1 MFMNKLK
8 TFISRISDSL
18 KESLKKEP
26 VTFTTIILVTL
37 ILAVF
42 ITTDIKIISNV
53 LIFGIAF
60 SVSCFFVETLF
71 NKKLFK
77 ILGYIVSGIISLVF
91 SLIIFNDNIGNVL
104 QENAIRI
111 FVGFVSIMII
121 MASYVILKK
130 EKLNF
135 SEYILKVLAN
145 IFNATIVYVVLS
157 VGITLLSFVFVELIL
172 NNGFWDVF
180 LTTQILLLGLF
191 YIPAIVIS
199 ISNLKK
205 KEVNI
210 FIKGLVKFALLPL
223 ISIGILII
231 YIYIIKILVLGEM
244 PSNVIFRILAIM
256 FMFAFPTWT
265 IAENYKN
272 EGKVISTIT
281 KLLPYLYMPF
291 IILEI
296 ISLGMRI
303 NGFGITPIRCLGIGV
318 IILQI
323 VALILSVVKNKKYLS
338 QILIYLAAAIF
349 ILFITPLNY
358 NNISYFSQR
367 VILTKYIK
375 EDTNIKELEIEYKQK
390 AISSYKYLKYNNGE
404 KYIPEYIEKGN
415 LADELKEYYGYSAVS
430 HVEHIYFYENTDYI
444 NVKEYST
451 IIKVNQR
458 NSSNNTMVQFDD
470 YNGNFII
477 KTDIKDAVTDIIEV
491 NNSKEQD
498 VKEYITENRIIKL
511 DDNKDLYLTSFN
523 LQYYK
528 TNNEIILVSLGGYI
542 LQK

>member
-1 MFMNKLK
+1 MNKLK

-18 KESLKKEP
+18 KGSLKKYP
-26 VTFTTIILVTL
+26 ITFATIVIITL
-37 ILAVF
+37 FLAVF
-42 ITTDIKIISNV
+42 ITTDIEIISNV
-53 LIFGIAF
+53 LIFGVAF
-60 SVSCFFVETLF
+60 SVGTFFVESLL

-77 ILGYIVSGIISLVF
+77 VLGFLVSGIIALVF
-91 SLIIFNDNIGNVL
+91 SLIMFNDNISDVL
-104 QENAIRI
+104 QENVIRI
-111 FVGFVSIMII
+111 FAGYIMILI
-121 MASYVILKK
+121 IIASYTILKK
-130 EKLNF
+130 EKLTF
-135 SEYILKVLAN
+135 SEYILKVLAS
-145 IFNATIVYVVLS
+145 IFNSTIVYGILS
-157 VGITLLSFVFVELIL
+157 VGITLLTFIFVELIL
-172 NNGFWDVF
+172 NDGFFDVF

-191 YIPAIVIS
+191 YIPSIVIS
-199 ISNLKK
+199 ISNVKN

-210 FIKGLVKFALLPL
+210 FIKGLVKYALLPL
-223 ISIGILII
+223 ISVGILII

-256 FMFAFPTWT
+256 FVFAFPTWS

-272 EGKVISTIT
+272 EGKIININT

-303 NGFGITPIRCLGIGV
+303 NGLGITPIRCLGIGV

-323 VALILSVVKNKKYLS
+323 VALVLSVVKNKKWLS
-338 QILIYLAAAIF
+338 QILIYLSVAIF
-349 ILFITPLNY
+349 ILFITPFNY
-358 NNISYFSQR
+358 NNISLFSQKT
-367 VILTKYIK
+367 ILTKYIK
-375 EDTNIKELEIEYKQK
+375 EDTNIEELESEDKQK
-390 AISSYKYLKYNNGE
+390 AISAYKYLKYNNGE

-430 HVEHIYFYENTDYI
+430 HIEHIYFYENTDYI

-491 NNSKEQD
+491 NNSKNQD
-498 VKEYITENRIIKL
+498 VKEYITKNRVIKL
-511 DDNKDLYLTSFN
+511 DDNKDLYLTNFN

>member
-1 MFMNKLK
+1 MNKLK

>member
-1 MFMNKLK
+1 MNKLK
-8 TFISRISDSL
+8 TFILNISDDL
-18 KESLKKEP
+18 KESFKKFP
-26 VTFTTIILVTL
+26 ITFTTIILVTL
-37 ILAVF
+37 FLAVF
-42 ITTDIKIISNV
+42 ITTDINIISNV

-60 SVSCFFVETLF
+60 SASCFFVETIF

-77 ILGYIVSGIISLVF
+77 ILGYIVSGIISLIF
-91 SLIIFNDNIGNVL
+91 SLTIFRNNMYDLL
-104 QENAIRI
+104 QENVTRI
-111 FVGFVSIMII
+111 FIGFVSIMII
-121 MASYVILKK
+121 MASYTILKK
-130 EKLNF
+130 EKLTF
-135 SEYILKVLAN
+135 SEYILKVLAG
-145 IFNATIVYVVLS
+145 IFNSTIVYGILS
-157 VGITLLSFVFVELIL
+157 IGITLLTFIFVELIL
-172 NNGFWDVF
+172 NNRFLDVF

-199 ISNLKK
+199 ISNVKN

-210 FIKGLVKFALLPL
+210 FIKGLVKYALLPL
-223 ISIGILII
+223 ISVGILII

-256 FMFAFPTWT
+256 FVFAFPTWT
-265 IAENYKN
+265 ISENYKN
-272 EGKVISTIT
+272 EGKIINIIT

-303 NGFGITPIRCLGIGV
+303 NGLGITPIRCLGIGV

-323 VALILSVVKNKKYLS
+323 AALLLSVIKNRKWLS
-338 QILIYLAAAIF
+338 QILIYLSVAIF

-367 VILTKYIK
+367 TILTKYIK
-375 EDTNIKELEIEYKQK
+375 EDTNIEELESEYKQK
-390 AISSYKYLKYNNGE
+390 AVSAYKYLKYNNGE
-404 KYIPEYIEKGN
+404 NYIPEYIEKGE
-415 LADELKEYYGYSAVS
+415 LANELKKYYGYSAVS
-430 HVEHIYFYENTDYI
+430 NVEHIYFYENTDYI

-498 VKEYITENRIIKL
+498 VKEYITKNRIIKL

>member
-1 MFMNKLK
+1 MNKLK
-8 TFISRISDSL
+8 SFISRISDNLKGSL
-18 KESLKKEP
+18 QKYP
-26 VTFTTIILVTL
+26 ITFATIVLVTL
-37 ILAVF
+37 FLAVF
-42 ITTDIKIISNV
+42 ITTEIEILSNV
-53 LIFGIAF
+53 LIFGVAF
-60 SVSCFFVETLF
+60 SVGSFFVESLF
-71 NKKLFK
+71 SKKLLK
-77 ILGYIVSGIISLVF
+77 ILGYIVAGIISLIF
-91 SLIIFNDNIGNVL
+91 SLIIFNENIGDVL
-104 QENAIRI
+104 QENVIRI

-130 EKLNF
+130 EKLTF
-135 SEYILKVLAN
+135 SEYILKVLAS
-145 IFNATIVYVVLS
+145 IFNSTIVYGILS
-157 VGITLLSFVFVELIL
+157 VGITLLTFIFVELIL
-172 NNGFWDVF
+172 NDGFFDVF

-191 YIPAIVIS
+191 YIPSIVIS
-199 ISNLKK
+199 ISNVKN

-210 FIKGLVKFALLPL
+210 FIKGLVKYALLPL
-223 ISIGILII
+223 ISVGILII

-256 FMFAFPTWT
+256 FVFAFPTWT
-265 IAENYKN
+265 ISENYKN
-272 EGKVISTIT
+272 EGKIINIIT

-303 NGFGITPIRCLGIGV
+303 NGLGITPIRCLGIGV

-323 VALILSVVKNKKYLS
+323 VALVLSVVKNKKWLS
-338 QILIYLAAAIF
+338 QILIYLSVAIF
-349 ILFITPLNY
+349 ILFITPFNY
-358 NNISYFSQR
+358 NNISLFSQKT
-367 VILTKYIK
+367 ILTKYIK
-375 EDTNIKELEIEYKQK
+375 EDTNIEELESEDKQK
-390 AISSYKYLKYNNGE
+390 AISAYKYLKYNNGE

-415 LADELKEYYGYSAVS
+415 LADELKEHYGYSAVS
-430 HVEHIYFYENTDYI
+430 HIEHIYFYENTDYI

-498 VKEYITENRIIKL
+498 VKEYITKNRIIKL